1 MLKGDALHDG
11 DGTTVSPKGTIVTLD
26 LASGVAYG
34 QTCAKPRDS
43 GNRVSRVAETNR
55 RSAVRPSGFA
65 ASLPVI
71 VAAAFR
77 LGLIAVIALAGIASF
92 HH

>member
-1 MLKGDALHDG
+1 MVDVHTKR
-11 DGTTVSPKGTIVTLD
+11 VQ
-26 LASGVAYG
+26 ASGAG
-34 QTCAKPRDS
+34 RQRQTQGDLGTQSHGTRTTESAGLPKPT
-43 GNRVSRVAETNR
+43 GGP
-55 RSAVRPSGFA
+55 AVRPSGFA

-77 LGLIAVIALAGIASF
+77 LGLIAVIALAGLASF

>member
-1 MLKGDALHDG
+1 
-11 DGTTVSPKGTIVTLD
+11 
-26 LASGVAYG
+26 
-34 QTCAKPRDS
+34 
-43 GNRVSRVAETNR
+43 
-55 RSAVRPSGFA
+55 VRPSGFA

-77 LGLIAVIALAGIASF
+77 LGLIAVIALAGMASF

>member
-1 MLKGDALHDG
+1 
-11 DGTTVSPKGTIVTLD
+11 
-26 LASGVAYG
+26 
-34 QTCAKPRDS
+34 
-43 GNRVSRVAETNR
+43 
-55 RSAVRPSGFA
+55 VRPSGFA

-71 VAAAFR
+71 VAAALR